1 MTVDKNSAVI
11 EYFLNCPVI
20 LENPLYFNFI
30 NAEDNTNQIV
40 TQTTERYAEI
50 KYVDGSV
57 LKTYT
62 FTIIIHKSVADI
74 PIVKVSG
81 YPNENMLDISDV
93 QAIIDWISTQDDAHT
108 YPDFGTD
115 CIIESMSTTTD
126 TPSFDGIDDEPSPAL
141 AVYSITV
148 EIKYLDISKQI
159 WR

>member
-40 TQTTERYAEI
+40 TQTTERYAER
-50 KYVDGSV
+50 KYIDGSV

-93 QAIIDWISTQDDAHT
+93 QAIIDWISTQDDEHN

-115 CIIESMSTTTD
+115 CVIESMSTTTD

>member
-1 MTVDKNSAVI
+1 MTVDKNNAVI

-50 KYVDGSV
+50 QYVDGSV

-93 QAIIDWISTQDDAHT
+93 QAIIDWIGTQDDAHN

>member
-40 TQTTERYAEI
+40 TQTTERYAER

-93 QAIIDWISTQDDAHT
+93 QAIIDWISTQDDEHN